1 MAEKKHYYTVDQR
14 IQYYRRK
21 LENLE
26 KYPAPIETSVG
37 APSVHGDELYQ
48 KAFDR
53 LVERVKELEERQKT
67 QFQETNSLKSW
78 LHLILIDKKKT
89 PTK

>member
-1 MAEKKHYYTVDQR
+1 MAEKKRYYTVDER
-14 IQYYRRK
+14 IQFYRQK
-21 LENLE
+21 LEKLE
-26 KYPAPIETSVG
+26 KEAAPRETSVG
-37 APSVHGDELYQ
+37 AASVHDDELYQ

-78 LHLILIDKKKT
+78 LHLILIEKKKA